1 MSEIRQ
7 NSFDI
12 LEDDK
17 KRSKSKANGHI
28 NDTKQVDTVN
38 EINKNVDENNKL
50 LENPD
55 ESNWTPVQQSNKSRR
70 LVPHYTLSRHD
81 LGAESRTKPVNEPI
95 KKKTLRYTKEEILE
109 LRKPTKILDEMISLG
124 DIISFKPLEPLL
136 ASPLSSE
143 EITKLWN
150 YERKNDNKDSN
161 NKLRGKA
168 RSKGDEDHSKDD
180 GEWNRHSAIESA
192 DGANFWD
199 DDGLSNESTVFDLAD
214 LAAATLKF
222 KSETLDLSSFK
233 DMIPIQEEVEDNE
246 DEVPEWAMDDV
257 SAFETKTE
265 NQSKSN
271 LLKEAL
277 NMFSNSDSHNTDL
290 KSEIIPE
297 SNTIDLNNQI
307 IVEIKT
313 QQPNLSDQL
322 NHSEPVIESFIQ
334 STKSFDN
341 LINSTKLIVEDWL
354 YTDPQGNVQGPFS
367 IENMRSWLEAGY
379 FTPDLPV
386 KMRHWS
392 SFYPLAMIYPNY
404 SESFRS
410 ITDEPNRRIDPAL
423 ERQRMLEEQRR
434 SHEQQL
440 RIEQELRI
448 QQHQQQVLLQKQQQE
463 EQQRFNQEAAAL
475 EARQRAVLEQRR
487 QQELYE
493 ERLRQEQTRRQQEAL
508 IEEQRKQNE
517 QQMLYAMEKQ
527 REQQA
532 LAEQEHRRRQDQI
545 LMERRRQEEQKRIL
559 EQQEQ
564 QRQQKLFYER
574 QRQLQLLEEQKRQF
588 EQNNNLIAEQQRNN
602 NSSAPWAKPPA
613 EPSKLSKASLIE
625 IQQKEE
631 AEMMELRRQEALAR
645 SQNKVIIGGVPWSA
659 ANNSQT
665 KSLLEI
671 QIEEEN
677 RRQALEAER
686 AEQQRQSYS
695 MSSQLKSILGV
706 QGGLQNNL
714 NLQRQQ
720 HQQMG
725 TWVNNNNLSMH
736 SQSNISSNLSLRD
749 IMKEEQTQLY
759 SQGKDSKP
767 IIGSWAAKAA
777 IASPPVNISQ
787 TQSRTAAQVNA
798 APQNI
803 PHNVQSLIQASSTQK
818 VSEQNNSINNSIPE
832 FNDMPAEL
840 AEWCTVQIK
849 RFSNSAEISTL
860 LQFCYHIPSAGD
872 IREYLSANLG
882 STPQVSQFATEFIRK
897 REASLSNSNT
907 INSKKKNKK

>member
-17 KRSKSKANGHI
+17 KRSKSKANGHV
-28 NDTKQVDTVN
+28 NDIKQADTVN
-38 EINKNVDENNKL
+38 EINKNVDENNKIS
-50 LENPD
+50 ENPD

-81 LGAESRTKPVNEPI
+81 LGAESRTKPVTEPV

-109 LRKPTKILDEMISLG
+109 LRKPTKILEEMTSLG
-124 DIISFKPLEPLL
+124 DIISFIPLEPLL
-136 ASPLSSE
+136 ISPLSPE

-150 YERKNDNKDSN
+150 YERKNDSKDSN

-180 GEWNRHSAIESA
+180 GEWNRQSAIESA

-233 DMIPIQEEVEDNE
+233 DMIPIQEEAEDNE

-257 SAFETKTE
+257 SAFESKSE

-277 NMFSNSDSHNTDL
+277 NIFTNSDNHKTDF
-290 KSEIIPE
+290 KSDITAE
-297 SNTIDLNNQI
+297 IDLSNQT
-307 IVEIKT
+307 VEEIKS
-313 QQPNLSDQL
+313 QQSNISDRL
-322 NHSEPVIESFIQ
+322 IHNEPVIESFIQ

-341 LINSTKLIVEDWL
+341 LINSTKLILEDWL

-434 SHEQQL
+434 AHEQQL

-448 QQHQQQVLLQKQQQE
+448 QQHQQQVLLQKQQE
-463 EQQRFNQEAAAL
+463 EQQRFNQEAAAI
-475 EARQRAVLEQRR
+475 EARQRVILEQRR
-487 QQELYE
+487 QQELFE
-493 ERLRQEQTRRQQEAL
+493 ERLRQEQARRQQEAL
-508 IEEQRKQNE
+508 LEEQRKQNE

-559 EQQEQ
+559 EQQALLEQ

-574 QRQLQLLEEQKRQF
+574 QRQLQLLDEQKRQF

-602 NSSAPWAKPPA
+602 GSSSPWAKPPV

-631 AEMMELRRQEALAR
+631 SEMLELRRQEALAR

-659 ANNSQT
+659 PPNSQS

-671 QIEEEN
+671 QIEEEK

-706 QGGLQNNL
+706 QGGVQNNL

-720 HQQMG
+720 QQQMG
-725 TWVNNNNLSMH
+725 TWVNSNNQLMH
-736 SQSNISSNLSLRD
+736 SQSNMSSNLSLRD

-759 SQGKDSKP
+759 SQGKDSKLTV
-767 IIGSWAAKAA
+767 GSWAAKAA
-777 IASPPVNISQ
+777 ITSPPVNISQ
-787 TQSRTAAQVNA
+787 TQNRTAQVNI
-798 APQNI
+798 PQNI
-803 PHNVQSLIQASSTQK
+803 NLNTQSLIQGTSTQK
-818 VSEQNNSINNSIPE
+818 VSEQNASINNSIQE
-832 FNDMPAEL
+832 FNDMPTEL

-860 LQFCYHIPSAGD
+860 LQFCYHLPSAGD

-907 INSKKKNKK
+907 NNSKKKNKK